1 MLAAF
6 SLASMGIGR
15 IMWADRV
22 DKIAPFRVMAVME
35 RAKALQAEGRHILH
49 MEVGEPDFATIQPI
63 IDAGIASLQQ
73 QQTGY
78 TQALGIPE
86 LRQAIANYYKSDYGL
101 EISPARIV
109 VTPGASGALLL
120 MSALLVNQGQS
131 LMMADPSYPC
141 NQQFLRIVEGAAQF
155 VPVGP
160 EQRYQLNGELID
172 RHWQDHTVGVLVASP
187 ANPSGEVLSKQQLQD
202 IAAAVRAR
210 GGVLIADEIY
220 QGLVYGE
227 RCHSALEVD
236 AEAFVINSFSKY
248 FGMTGW
254 RIGWM
259 VAPEW
264 ALPGL
269 EKLAQ
274 NLFISSPV
282 TAQHAALAAFSPE
295 SRALLDQRRD
305 EFAARRNVLLAGLKE
320 LGFGIAHEPMGA
332 YYIYADIQPFINS
345 GRWRDSED
353 FCFDILER
361 FGVALTPG
369 TDFSPSEGGHHVRFA
384 YTLSEAGLRDALQ
397 RLASAIAE

>member
-1 MLAAF
+1 ML
-6 SLASMGIGR
+6 
-15 IMWADRV
+15 ADRV
-22 DKIAPFRVMAVME
+22 DKIATFRVMAVMD

-49 MEVGEPDFATIQPI
+49 MEVGEPDFTTIQPI
-63 IDAGIASLQQ
+63 IDAGIASLQR

-120 MSALLVNQGQS
+120 MSALLVNQGQT
-131 LMMADPSYPC
+131 LMMVDPSYPC

-155 VPVGP
+155 VPVGS
-160 EQRYQLNGELID
+160 EQRYQLNGELIGK
-172 RHWQDHTVGVLVASP
+172 HWQANTVGVLVASP
-187 ANPSGEVLSKQQLQD
+187 ANPTGEVLSKLQLQD
-202 IAAAVRAR
+202 IAAAVKAR
-210 GGVLIADEIY
+210 NGVLIADEIY

-259 VAPEW
+259 VAPDW

-282 TAQHAALAAFSPE
+282 TAQHAALAAFAPE

-305 EFAARRNVLLAGLKE
+305 AFAARRNVLLAGLKE
-320 LGFGIAHEPMGA
+320 LDFDIAHEPMGA
-332 YYIYADIQPFINS
+332 YYIYADIQRFIDR
-345 GRWRDSED
+345 GRWRNSED

-369 TDFSPSEGGHHVRFA
+369 TDFSPTEGGHFVRFA
-384 YTLSEAGLRDALQ
+384 YTLPEAGLRDALQ